1 MAGGFFAQALSNIGG
16 ALRSEQQ
23 YQETDQDI
31 QLNNQKLQMNQMAMQ
46 QQKQK
51 QKAETDVGNFMSS
64 QVDADKSLVNNPIQM
79 GQMQQKAATMAFKE
93 GNFQLGKELETDAKV
108 SYQEAKDQVTR
119 MAVEKKQTQ
128 EDLSKEAYNFAAGD
142 MNDPAAQRA
151 LVDKA
156 LAAGVSPMTLPK
168 PGDVVGWA
176 TFARKSQTSAL
187 TAEQHATLIEKANT
201 ASQVNDNQKQLI
213 KDHETEH
220 RDHVR
225 DVAAQREATAVQRG
239 MLAEA
244 TASRREESKRKTDFA
259 ETEVLN
265 TKLQREAKPYVED
278 LHKVNTVES
287 LLHVA
292 ATSPS
297 DSSRS
302 LADKQLHQAL
312 TNLSSEF
319 RTRATADF
327 YKDTKNFGDAAER
340 LTGFISHGFTGQY
353 SDEERQGISNVVKQL
368 KGSTETA
375 LRGLEG
381 QQKQKAK
388 GYGLDADHVEIE
400 GEFNRTAPTS
410 TAPATT
416 RATAT
421 KAPSGKSPAVVEGTV
436 ISNGKGQ
443 KLVLKN
449 NQWVPV
455 P

>member
-64 QVDADKSLVNNPIQM
+64 QVDADKSLVNNPIKM

-93 GNFQLGKELETDAKV
+93 GNFQLGKELEADAKG
-108 SYQEAKDQVTR
+108 SYQEAKERVAV
-119 MAVEKKQTQ
+119 MAGEKKQAQ
-128 EDLSKEAYNFAAGD
+128 EDLSREAYDFAAGD
-142 MNDPAAQRA
+142 MNDPAAQRE
-151 LVDKA
+151 LVGKA
-156 LAAGVSPMTLPK
+156 IAAGVSPMTLPK

-187 TAEQHATLIEKANT
+187 TAEQHATLIEKQHT
-201 ASQVNDNQKQLI
+201 AEQVDVNRKQLI
-213 KDHETEH
+213 KDHEEDH
-220 RDHVR
+220 RDRER
-225 DVAAQREATAVQRG
+225 DVAAKREATAVQQG

-244 TASRREESKRKTDFA
+244 TAARREESKRKTDFT
-259 ETEVLN
+259 ETEALN
-265 TKLQREAKPYVED
+265 TKLQKKAEPYIED
-278 LHKVNTVES
+278 MHKANTIES

-292 ATSPS
+292 ASSSS

-353 SDEERQGISNVVKQL
+353 SDEERQGIAGVVKQL

-381 QQKQKAK
+381 QQKEKAK
-388 GYGLDADHVEIE
+388 GYGLDPSHVEII
-400 GEFNRTAPTS
+400 GDFNRTA
-410 TAPATT
+410 TAP
-416 RATAT
+416 TAPTT
-421 KAPSGKSPAVVEGTV
+421 KAPSGKSSAVGEGTV
-436 ISNGKGQ
+436 ISNAKGQ